1 MRWKSQVR
9 FGAAAA
15 RKPPAETAGT
25 GASPPTLRERTL
37 EPVHQD
43 SSSAEKQES

>member
-25 GASPPTLRERTL
+25 GASPPTLRERAGQM
-37 EPVHQD
+37 VR
-43 SSSAEKQES
+43 QECS